1 MTASCEH
8 CGSGR
13 LVRKGRSRRTFE
25 RLRDGVIAPY
35 DGAVT
40 RVLCRGCGRNGTLY
54 DQGDLAA
61 DREVRDHVVERVFA
75 LGRNAA
81 AIATGVPRTTVQR
94 HVEAWCA
101 AREADVLDVAPD
113 FLLLEPVRIRGED
126 CILAIDVD
134 REALVE
140 ILPAGEA
147 LQAWLGAPGRLPALR
162 VCARVDPATI
172 STVRASLP
180 ATKVMVA
187 PAVAARALR
196 MEADL
201 CLRGLRRR
209 PSAKG
214 CNAMPTPNEFSR
226 SLAPDA
232 GVEPGWPTAVTAL
245 RAAVRA
251 VLELI
256 AAKSRS
262 EGERRLPEAE
272 LAASSCD
279 RILRW
284 LRVWLDPVLEG
295 LDHAFV
301 DRTAMLAAGIRRAI
315 VRRRPALGLAD
326 VRALTLLRDFVR
338 RTMPPRPGMPPR
350 TVHVGRPLEGLE
362 QALVA

>member
-1 MTASCEH
+1 MTQSCEH
-8 CGSGR
+8 CGSAR
-13 LVRKGRSRRTFE
+13 LVRKGRSQRTFE
-25 RLRDGVIAPY
+25 RLRDGVIVPY

-61 DREVRDHVVERVFA
+61 DREVRDHVVGRVFA

-81 AIATGVPRTTVQR
+81 AIETGVPRTTVQR
-94 HVEAWCA
+94 HVEAWCT

-147 LQAWLGAPGRLPALR
+147 LQAWIGAPGRLPALR
-162 VCARVDPATI
+162 VCARFDPATI
-172 STVRASLP
+172 SMVRTMLP

-187 PAVAARALR
+187 PVMAARALR

-201 CLRGLRRR
+201 CLRALRRR
-209 PSAKG
+209 PAAKG

-226 SLAPDA
+226 SLASDA

-251 VLELI
+251 VLELL
-256 AAKSRS
+256 AARSRS

-272 LAASSCD
+272 LAASSCE

-284 LRVWLDPVLEG
+284 LRVWREPILEG

-301 DRTAMLAAGIRRAI
+301 DRTAMLAAGVRRAI
-315 VRRRPALGLAD
+315 VRRRPALGLSD
-326 VRALTLLRDFVR
+326 NRALALLRDFVR
-338 RTMPPRPGMPPR
+338 RSIKTPPGMPRR
-350 TVHVGRPLEGLE
+350 TVSMGRPLNGLE
-362 QALVA
+362 ALLGA